1 MIENTQVLND
11 NEAFFR
17 LWKEKREREQEQ
29 AVENAEALG
38 FKLPTVRHLAPI
50 PANSNPFHHDSQR
63 MGTDLVRGWM
73 VMHEGFDS
81 KENPYNLTHVVLI
94 NQRTGQRIMVD
105 MSSIYPQEAE
115 EEVVAEVQ

>member
-1 MIENTQVLND
+1 MKNTQALND
-11 NEAFFR
+11 SEAFFR
-17 LWKEKREREQEQ
+17 LWQEKRQKEQEQ

-50 PANSNPFHHDSQR
+50 PADSNPFHHDSQR
-63 MGTDLVRGWM
+63 MGTPLVRGWI

-105 MSSIYPQEAE
+105 MSSIYPQETE
-115 EEVVAEVQ
+115 EAPAAEVQ